1 MMSFATKLVVIFSAI
16 CLLLTYSSGS
26 FAVEKANKKRG
37 QVYFKMVC
45 TVCHKDTA
53 NRSIPP
59 ADYTM
64 EQWGAYFDADVHDKN
79 GKTNNKVTYYLST
92 EYRDSISNTNK
103 AAKRFKKLS
112 NGQLFADVRKFA
124 VNGAKDSDTPATC
137 N

>member
-1 MMSFATKLVVIFSAI
+1 MVLFSAV
-16 CLLLTYSSGS
+16 CLILTYSFGS
-26 FAVEKANKKRG
+26 FAAEKANKKRG

-59 ADYTM
+59 ADYSM
-64 EQWGAYFDADVHDKN
+64 EQWGAYFDANVHDKT

-103 AAKRFKKLS
+103 AAKRFKKLG
-112 NGQLFADVRKFA
+112 NEQLLADVRKFA

>member
-1 MMSFATKLVVIFSAI
+1 MVSLTKKLITLFSII
-16 CLLLTYSSGS
+16 CLMLTSSFGS
-26 FAVEKANKKRG
+26 FAAEKANKKRG

-45 TVCHKDTA
+45 TVCHKDTV

-64 EQWGAYFDADVHDKN
+64 EQWGAYFDTDVHDKS
-79 GKTNNKVTYYLST
+79 GKTNNKVSYYLST

-103 AAKRFKKLS
+103 AAKRFKKLG
-112 NGQLFADVRKFA
+112 NKQLFADIRKFA